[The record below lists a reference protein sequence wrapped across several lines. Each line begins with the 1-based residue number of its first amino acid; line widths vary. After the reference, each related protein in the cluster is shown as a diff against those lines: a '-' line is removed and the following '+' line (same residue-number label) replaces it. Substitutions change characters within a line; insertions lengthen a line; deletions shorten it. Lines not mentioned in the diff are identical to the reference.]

1 MRIHQGAA
9 GLAGIEEGLTLPE
22 PVQDE
27 PGSWPE
33 DERDRRGIHRL
44 PQTADEAIA
53 AVERSAP
60 VRSALGDDLVGAW
73 TAVRRGDAD
82 ATKDMSPEDV
92 VAAHRYRY

>member
-1 MRIHQGAA
+1 M
-9 GLAGIEEGLTLPE
+9 
-22 PVQDE
+22 
-27 PGSWPE
+27 
-33 DERDRRGIHRL
+33 
-44 PQTADEAIA
+44 A